1 MIKLFHSIDQA
12 SKEDKKRK
20 ASMPTPTTT
29 TTTTT
34 RLKTTTTPTAAAA
47 AAATTTTGNGC
58 TYKLV
63 IGNKNYSSWSL
74 RAWLH
79 LKKSGI
85 EFEEIRIPLYTD
97 NYKSKL
103 LEHSPAGR
111 VPILIDQTCCVDI
124 DIDGT
129 CAASDG
135 GGGGGGGGGGY
146 LSIWDSMSI
155 IEYIVENGANVEA
168 TASTAAAAAA
178 TNVIGWP
185 TNKVERAVGR
195 SICYEMHS
203 GFLCIRDELP
213 QNVRAKHTLNMET
226 KLSPS
231 CRQQIQ
237 RIDDI
242 WKHCITKYADKKN
255 GSNVNDGSSRGG
267 SGNPTWLFGGTK
279 TMTIPDIVYAPV
291 ALRFVTYGIQVSE
304 ESRRYISMVVN
315 DPHVQEWIEAA
326 KLEPESL
333 EFIDNLIPASD
344 SPLVL

>member
-1 MIKLFHSIDQA
+1 MS
-12 SKEDKKRK
+12 S
-20 ASMPTPTTT
+20 
-29 TTTTT
+29 TTT
-34 RLKTTTTPTAAAA
+34 RWKSTTTPD
-47 AAATTTTGNGC
+47 AAATTTTGNGSR
-58 TYKLV
+58 YKLV

-111 VPILIDQTCCVDI
+111 VPILIDETCCD
-124 DIDGT
+124 DNDGT
-129 CAASDG
+129 FG
-135 GGGGGGGGGGY
+135 GEN

-155 IEYIVENGANVEA
+155 IEYLVENA
-168 TASTAAAAAA
+168 TVSAATTAATT

-185 TNKVERAVGR
+185 TNNIERAVGR

-213 QNVRAKHTLNMET
+213 QNVRARHTLNMET
-226 KLSPS
+226 QLSPS

-242 WKHCITKYADKKN
+242 WKHCITKYADN
-255 GSNVNDGSSRGG
+255 NNESTDNDNNNRSSSGG
-267 SGNPTWLFGGTK
+267 SGNPTWLFGGAK
-279 TMTIPDIVYAPV
+279 MMTIPDIVYAPV

-304 ESRRYISMVVN
+304 ESQRYIAMVVN

-326 KLEPESL
+326 KIEPESL
-333 EFIDNLIPASD
+333 EFIDNLTPASE